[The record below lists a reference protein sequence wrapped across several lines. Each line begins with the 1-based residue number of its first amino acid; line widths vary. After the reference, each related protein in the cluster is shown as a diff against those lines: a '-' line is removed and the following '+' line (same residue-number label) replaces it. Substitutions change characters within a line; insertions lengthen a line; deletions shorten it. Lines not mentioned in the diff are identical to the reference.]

1 MTPSRPPQPALDWAL
16 EAAGLPAETAIEL
29 MPGGRGGQLWLL
41 QGSEHVP
48 DAVLKLA
55 APTSAGGDER
65 LIHRE
70 AVILQALAPLA
81 MPVPKVLAADA
92 SGAQAGTPALLMKRA
107 PGALLSGPDALRE
120 AIPAMA
126 QALILCQRHTHN
138 LVAGRRWMPWQPAS
152 GFRVPSWSTREA
164 LWNRAIRV
172 VKGFQ
177 APRCDAFI
185 HRDPHPANMLFED
198 GAVSAVLD
206 WPHAGRGPA
215 GFDGARMAMNLCCL
229 LGMDAATSFRGT
241 FEAALGHRQD
251 PLLEVYA
258 ACEFLPD
265 PALAA
270 SAGTLGIELSGSQAR
285 GRLENFLADAMRR
298 MSSRRLP

>member
-1 MTPSRPPQPALDWAL
+1 MTTSRPPEPAMIWAL
-16 EAAGLPAETAIEL
+16 ETAGLPPETVTMA
-29 MPGGRGGQLWLL
+29 MPGGQGGHVWLL
-41 QGSEHVP
+41 QGP
-48 DAVLKLA
+48 DPAAAAVLKLA
-55 APTSAGGDER
+55 APASKGGDER

-70 AVILQALAPLA
+70 AVILRALAQLA
-81 MPVPKVLAADA
+81 MPVPEVLAADA
-92 SGAQAGTPALLMKRA
+92 SGARAGTPALLMKRA
-107 PGALLSGPDALRE
+107 PGSLLSGQDAVRH

-126 QALILCQRHTHN
+126 QALILCQRRTHH
-138 LVAGRRWMPWQPAS
+138 LVAGRRWVPWQPAS
-152 GFRVPSWSTREA
+152 GFRVPTWSTREA

-172 VKGFQ
+172 VQGFQ

-185 HRDPHPANMLFED
+185 HRAPHPANMLFED

-215 GFDGARMAMNLCCL
+215 GFDGARMAMSLCCL
-229 LGMDAATSFRGT
+229 LGMDAATTFRSA
-241 FEAALGHRQD
+241 FEAELGQRQD

-265 PALAA
+265 PALEAT
-270 SAGTLGIELSGSQAR
+270 AGAIGIELSRNQAR

-298 MSSRRLP
+298 MTSRRLS

>member
-1 MTPSRPPQPALDWAL
+1 MTPSHPPEPAMQWAL
-16 EAAGLPAETAIEL
+16 EVSGLPASTAATP
-29 MPGGRGGQLWLL
+29 MPGGQGGQVWLL
-41 QGSEHVP
+41 QGPAEDTAV
-48 DAVLKLA
+48 VLKLA
-55 APTSAGGDER
+55 APASAGGDER
-65 LIHRE
+65 LIRRE
-70 AVILQALAPLA
+70 AVILEALAPLK
-81 MPVPKVLAADA
+81 MPVPEVLATDS
-92 SGAQAGTPALLMKRA
+92 SGARAGTPALLMKRA
-107 PGALLSGPDALRE
+107 PGTLLSGQDEVRE

-126 QALILCQRHTHN
+126 ETLIECQRRTHN

-172 VKGFQ
+172 VQGFQ

-185 HRDPHPANMLFED
+185 HRAPHPANMLFEN
-198 GAVSAVLD
+198 GTVTAVLD

-229 LGMDAATSFRGT
+229 LGMDAATTFRGA
-241 FEAALGHRQD
+241 FESALGHRQD

-265 PALAA
+265 PQLEATAGALD
-270 SAGTLGIELSGSQAR
+270 IELSRNQAR

-298 MSSRRLP
+298 MTSRRLP

>member
-1 MTPSRPPQPALDWAL
+1 MTASPPPGPAMAWALDT
-16 EAAGLPAETAIEL
+16 AGLPAETAARP
-29 MPGGRGGQLWLL
+29 MPGGHGGQVWLL
-41 QGSEHVP
+41 QGP
-48 DAVLKLA
+48 DPATAVVLKLA
-55 APTSAGGDER
+55 APASAGGDER
-65 LIHRE
+65 LIRRE
-70 AVILQALAPLA
+70 AVILEALAPLA
-81 MPVPKVLAADA
+81 MPVPEVLATDA
-92 SGAQAGTPALLMKRA
+92 SGSQAGTPALLMKRA
-107 PGALLSGPDALRE
+107 PGELLSGQDAVRE

-126 QALILCQRHTHN
+126 EVLILCQRRTHN
-138 LVAGRRWMPWQPAS
+138 LVAGRRWTPWQPAS

-172 VKGFQ
+172 VQGFQ

-185 HRDPHPANMLFED
+185 HRDPHPANMLFEN

-229 LGMDAATSFRGT
+229 LGMDAATAFRGA
-241 FEAALGHRQD
+241 FETALGHCQD

-265 PALAA
+265 PQLEAT
-270 SAGTLGIELSGSQAR
+270 AGALGIELSRNQAR

-298 MSSRRLP
+298 MTSRRLS

>member
-1 MTPSRPPQPALDWAL
+1 MTPSQPPGPALAWAL
-16 EAAGLPAETAIEL
+16 ETADLPADTTATAL
-29 MPGGRGGQLWLL
+29 SGGQVWLL
-41 QGSEHVP
+41 QGA
-48 DAVLKLA
+48 DATRAAVLKLA
-55 APTSAGGDER
+55 AAASAGGDER
-65 LIHRE
+65 LIRRE
-70 AVILQALAPLA
+70 AIILQALAPLA
-81 MPVPKVLAADA
+81 MPVPEVLATDV
-92 SGAQAGTPALLMKRA
+92 SGARAGTPALLMKRA
-107 PGALLSGPDALRE
+107 PGALLSGHVALRH
-120 AIPAMA
+120 AVPAMA
-126 QALILCQRHTHN
+126 EALILCQRRTHN

-172 VKGFQ
+172 AQGFQ

-185 HRDPHPANMLFED
+185 HRDPHPANMLFEN
-198 GAVSAVLD
+198 GVVSAVLD

-215 GFDGARMAMNLCCL
+215 GFDGARMAMHLCCL
-229 LGMDAATSFRGT
+229 LGMDAATAFRGA

-265 PALAA
+265 PAVETT
-270 SAGTLGIELSGSQAR
+270 AGALGIELSRNQAR

-298 MSSRRLP
+298 MTSRRLS